1 MSHMEE
7 MIAGHPE
14 FLDRAVL
21 TLDARLNFTKDA
33 VPKLAMATA
42 VRVIAKWGHPTADIT
57 HLVVSTN
64 AGAHSLGT
72 DEWLAAL
79 LGLRATVQRTILY
92 MHGCSA
98 SCSALR
104 LAKDIAENNH
114 GVRVL
119 VACTEVFLIVFAGPD
134 KAHLDTLITHCHLA
148 TTPAPS
154 LWAPTRELPLNTLSS
169 TWCIIGW
176 GARARVW

>member
-1 MSHMEE
+1 MRSAYSANSFSDFGTNFSMGGFVLAAVAAVSFPGLTSSSSSHESFT
-7 MIAGHPE
+7 AAKSSPASSRLPRHP
-14 FLDRAVL
+14 
-21 TLDARLNFTKDA
+21 KDA

-42 VRVIAKWGHPTADIT
+42 VRVIAKWGHPAADIT

-114 GVRVL
+114 GARVL
-119 VACTEVFLIVFAGPD
+119 VACTEHTEHDSNISHV
-134 KAHLDTLITHCHLA
+134 T
-148 TTPAPS
+148 
-154 LWAPTRELPLNTLSS
+154 
-169 TWCIIGW
+169 
-176 GARARVW
+176 

>member
-1 MSHMEE
+1 
-7 MIAGHPE
+7 
-14 FLDRAVL
+14 
-21 TLDARLNFTKDA
+21 
-33 VPKLAMATA
+33 MATA
-42 VRVIAKWGHPTADIT
+42 VRVIAKWGHPAADIT

-64 AGAHSLGT
+64 AGTHSLRT

-79 LGLRATVQRTILY
+79 LGLRATVQCTILY

-104 LAKDIAENNH
+104 LAKDIAVNNN

-119 VACTEVFLIVFAGPD
+119 VACTEVFLVAFAAPN
-134 KAHLDTLITHCHLA
+134 KAYLDTLIARCRLA

-154 LWAPTRELPLNTLSS
+154 FF
-169 TWCIIGW
+169 
-176 GARARVW
+176 